1 MIYDNLRCFS
11 SFDISGQ
18 EMEDRY
24 NDNKLLIL
32 LKRTVGPVEVIFR
45 EEPVPDDG
53 EKSPTPG
60 TAGGSASLKKVKDRV
75 ILMPNFQSKCVCT
88 LSVNA
93 FHRILCEL
101 CSLIST
107 YLVDELIETKL
118 FTEWGAMLLY
128 QEVSMCFQYVEGL
141 IDSIENVVTLKQCY
155 EKLMM
160 TLKILSL
167 DHPRYLLSYRID
179 SKLFDEAGV
188 RKIFSRRSDFNME
201 AKDAAMKVKITLI

>member
-1 MIYDNLRCFS
+1 MYECVFR

-45 EEPVPDDG
+45 EEPA
-53 EKSPTPG
+53 EETTSAKSTTSG
-60 TAGGSASLKKVKDRV
+60 TTSKKVKDRV
-75 ILMPNFQSKCVCT
+75 ILMPFFQSKCVCT

-101 CSLIST
+101 CTLISN
-107 YLVDELIETKL
+107 YLTEELVNGKM

-128 QEVSMCFQYVEGL
+128 QEVSMCMQYVESL

-167 DHPRYLLSYRID
+167 DHPRYLLSYRIE
-179 SKLFDEAGV
+179 SKLFDEAAV
-188 RKIFSRRSDFNME
+188 RKIFTRRSDFNME
-201 AKDAAMKVKITLI
+201 AKDAATKVKITLV

>member
-1 MIYDNLRCFS
+1 
-11 SFDISGQ
+11 
-18 EMEDRY
+18 MEDRY
-24 NDNKLLIL
+24 NDNTLLIL

-45 EEPVPDDG
+45 EEPAEPSATG
-53 EKSPTPG
+53 EKSTASG
-60 TAGGSASLKKVKDRV
+60 TGSKKVKDRV
-75 ILMPNFQSKCVCT
+75 ILMPFFQSKCVCT

-107 YLVDELIETKL
+107 YITEELINSKM

-128 QEVSMCFQYVEGL
+128 QEVSMCMQFVEGL

-167 DHPRYLLSYRID
+167 DHPRYLLSYRIE
-179 SKLFDEAGV
+179 SKLFDEASV
-188 RKIFSRRSDFNME
+188 RKIFTRRSDLNIE
-201 AKDAAMKVKITLI
+201 ARDAATKVKITLV